1 MRFSAPST
9 SPTNQNASILKRLNR
24 SANRDSSIH
33 DLLTGGDVVCPNE
46 ADLQQRT
53 AFLLRPMSAV
63 AREAY

>member
-1 MRFSAPST
+1 M
-9 SPTNQNASILKRLNR
+9 KRLNR